1 MILVRPSVFA
11 DGFFMG
17 ANPTFVPMD
26 YNQTLDYLY
35 TRLPMF
41 SRIGAAAYKKDL
53 HNTIALC
60 DAIGNPET
68 KFRSV
73 HIAGTNG
80 KGSVSH
86 MLAAIFQTAGYKTGL
101 YTSPHL
107 KDFRERIKIN
117 GEMIPKEE
125 VVEFTERIQAQ
136 IDAIE
141 PSFFEVTVAMAYDYF
156 AREKVDI
163 AIIETGLGGRLDSTN
178 IITPEV
184 SVITNIGWD
193 HMNLL
198 GDTLEKIAGE
208 KAGIIKPGVPAVI
221 GETLPET
228 LPVFEQTARVK
239 NSPLY
244 LANERRKVYSR
255 EWKNHLLE
263 VTIAA
268 EGKETHQTYTLD
280 LAGVYQ
286 VKNLL
291 TVLETIDRL
300 REKGWVLKEEAISDG
315 LRNSKKLSGLHGRW
329 EVIHTDPLLILDV
342 AHNVDGIQQLLE
354 QVKLTPHDQ
363 LHVILGMVKDKD
375 VEKVLAILPQKANYY
390 FSQAGIQR
398 AMDAS
403 DLQQLAANFK
413 LDGNTFSSVNTAIYA
428 ASLKAKKQDLIVV
441 CGSIFLVG
449 EVSPAAIK
457 EIWTNYGDDTGYREM
472 VNSAPFED

>member
-1 MILVRPSVFA
+1 MILVWPSVFA
-11 DGFFMG
+11 DGFFYG

-68 KFRSV
+68 KFRAV

-86 MLAAIFQTAGYKTGL
+86 MLAAIFQSAGYKTGL

-125 VVEFTERIQAQ
+125 VVEFTERIQPQ

-141 PSFFEVTVAMAYDYF
+141 PSFFEVTVAMAYNFF

-228 LPVFEQTARVK
+228 LPVFEQMARAK

-244 LANERRKVYSR
+244 LATNLRTILNR
-255 EWKNHLLE
+255 EWKNQLLE
-263 VTIAA
+263 VTVST
-268 EGKETHQTYTLD
+268 EGKDTPLNYTLD

-291 TVLETIDRL
+291 TVLATIDRL
-300 REKGWVLKEEAISDG
+300 REKGWELKEEAILKG
-315 LRNSKKLSGLHGRW
+315 LRHSKELSGLHGRW
-329 EVIHTDPLLILDV
+329 EVIHTEPLLVLDV
-342 AHNVDGIQQLLE
+342 AHNVDGIRQLLE

-375 VEKVLAILPQKANYY
+375 VEKVLAILPKNATYY
-390 FSQAGIQR
+390 FTQAGIQR
-398 AMDAS
+398 AMEAY
-403 DLQQLAANFK
+403 DLSKLAERYGLK
-413 LDGNTFSSVNTAIYA
+413 GKTYSSVNTAIYA
-428 ASLKAKKQDLIVV
+428 ASIKTSSKDMIVV

-449 EVSPAAIK
+449 EVSQSAVK
-457 EIWTNYGDDTGYREM
+457 ECWKGNYGLDF
-472 VNSAPFED
+472 PFFEIVGEFFN